1 MMVVGFFSLYIFMV
15 DWLKIVT
22 NRQRNASEISS
33 KVAATIR
40 SHPPQKG
47 RIIVMIMI
55 TKWCSIHIM
64 IGCVMWQICEREW
77 LFTHSHAHSKKIL
90 TKIIYLSRAG
100 TLTND
105 VGENKRLVFNFLVVL
120 EKPRRSDLS
129 SKICIWIIRLL
140 YVQVSNL
147 CFKANMMIL
156 TLLFKNTVMAKS
168 KGVHSTYSRDI
179 GSSVISISI
188 TYNFESLELTT
199 TWVIWILV
207 MDTHMHA
214 WHHDFASR
222 TLLYTV

>member
-1 MMVVGFFSLYIFMV
+1 MVIMMVVGFFSLYIFMV

-77 LFTHSHAHSKKIL
+77 LFTHSHAHSRRDTFFSCTKHKALTHNYDSKKIL

-105 VGENKRLVFNFLVVL
+105 VVKIN
-120 EKPRRSDLS
+120 DLS
-129 SKICIWIIRLL
+129 L
-140 YVQVSNL
+140 
-147 CFKANMMIL
+147 
-156 TLLFKNTVMAKS
+156 
-168 KGVHSTYSRDI
+168 
-179 GSSVISISI
+179 IS
-188 TYNFESLELTT
+188 
-199 TWVIWILV
+199 
-207 MDTHMHA
+207 
-214 WHHDFASR
+214 
-222 TLLYTV
+222 